1 VTTRRQ
7 SETSTQLQRESLSTP
22 QGFLRRYIFSRD
34 HKTIGIQYFF
44 LALFSVFLGMALSW
58 VMRIHVAW
66 STAGIWGLKHLSAV
80 GAPGGVVTPEYY
92 LSLLT
97 LHGTI
102 MIFFVLTTAPQ
113 SAFGNYFLPL
123 QIGAEETAF
132 PLLNMLS
139 FWTTAAAL
147 MILVATLFVGD
158 GPPQSGWTAYP
169 PLSAVG
175 QDAGPGLGMGQ
186 NLWIV
191 SIGVFCIASL
201 MGSINFIV
209 TFMDMRCKGMSL
221 TRLPLTCWSWFI
233 TAILTL
239 LSFAVLL
246 AAVILL
252 LLDRTAGTSFFLPA
266 SLLVSGKIEPHS
278 GGSPLLWQHLFWFF
292 GHPEVYIAILP
303 GFGIVSHLLA
313 AFARNPILGYKVVV
327 GCMMVIGF
335 LSFVV
340 WGHHMFVSGMSPFSG
355 FLFSIP
361 TIIISLPATI
371 TTLLWLGT
379 IWGGKLHFNTS
390 MMFCLG
396 FISTFVTGGLSG
408 ILLAH
413 PAVDSYLHATYFV
426 VGHLHM
432 VMGVSA
438 IFAIFAATYYWYPK
452 MFGRMLSERLGMIHF
467 WLTFVGVYCIF
478 MPMHVLGISGNPRRY
493 AMLTDDFLIPLI
505 PLHRFIT
512 VAALFTGAVQFIFL
526 FNLFWSMFRGERA
539 ADNPWNATSLE
550 WTVSSPPPP
559 GNFAVLPV
567 VHHGAYEYGETNLDR
582 DFVMQSDGEDA
593 QVKS

>member
-1 VTTRRQ
+1 MTTRRQ

>member
-1 VTTRRQ
+1 MTTRRQ

-313 AFARNPILGYKVVV
+313 AFARKPILGYKVVV

-452 MFGRMLSERLGMIHF
+452 MFGRMLSERLGMVHF

-567 VHHGAYEYGETNLDR
+567 VHHVAYEYGETNLDR